1 VFFVG
6 KDNIPFHVILLPAM
20 LMASGDPYVM
30 PYTTA
35 STEYLLFE
43 GKKFSKS
50 QRIGVWIDEA
60 LALMPADY
68 WRFVLIYQRPEG
80 RDSSFTWHQTLE
92 VINSILNDV
101 IGNFIHRVLTFI
113 ATRFNG
119 EVPSGNLR
127 DIDVK
132 YSEEALSHLKAAE
145 GHYEKIEL
153 RDALLEAVEIA
164 RVGNKYLNERQPWE
178 LIKSNRDEAGAVLSN
193 SLHIVK
199 ALSIALWPITPK
211 SMEELWSMAGFGK
224 LMWKDA
230 YEPPKPGTKIT
241 NVRPLF
247 KKISYDEFKEMM
259 KKLDEIRNEKEKG
272 KYPWEQVYLIS

>member
-1 VFFVG
+1 
-6 KDNIPFHVILLPAM
+6 AM
-20 LMASGDPYVM
+20 LMASGEPYVM

-80 RDSSFTWHQTLE
+80 RDSSFSWNQALE

-101 IGNFIHRVLTFI
+101 IGNFIYRVLSFI
-113 ATRFNG
+113 NTRFSG
-119 EVPSGNLR
+119 EVPSGTLKNIDIKYR
-127 DIDVK
+127 DEALGHFK
-132 YSEEALSHLKAAE
+132 ASEE
-145 GHYEKIEL
+145 HYEKIEL

-178 LIKSNRDEAGAVLSN
+178 LIKGNRDEAGAVMLN
-193 SLHIVK
+193 ALHIVK
-199 ALSIALWPITPK
+199 ALSITLWPVMPK
-211 SMEELWSMAGFGK
+211 SMEELWAMAGFGR
-224 LMWKDA
+224 LTWKDA
-230 YEPPKPGTKIT
+230 YEAPRPGTKLS

-247 KKISYDEFKEMM
+247 RKISHEEFKAMM
-259 KKLDEIRNEKEKG
+259 KKLDEIRDIKDKG
-272 KYPWEQVYLIS
+272 KYPWEQVYMGL